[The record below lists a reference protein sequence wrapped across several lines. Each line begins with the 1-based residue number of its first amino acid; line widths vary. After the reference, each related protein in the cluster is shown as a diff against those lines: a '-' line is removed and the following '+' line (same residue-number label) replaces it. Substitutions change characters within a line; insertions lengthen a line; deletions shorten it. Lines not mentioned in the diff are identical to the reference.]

1 MRRLLTIVS
10 ALLALNACAA
20 KDARYYHLNPI
31 ALQQALKDCPQ
42 KQPQQVSC
50 VELDK
55 IALDVN
61 QLAYQLKMNPQ
72 GFGTKILTLQNELV
86 KQQQEL
92 QKNPKETALVASI
105 ENNQWQLAQ
114 YLAVVKWLESP
125 ES

>member
-1 MRRLLTIVS
+1 MRRLLTVAS

-20 KDARYYHLNPI
+20 KDERYYHLNPV
-31 ALQQALKDCPQ
+31 ALQEAIKNCPQ
-42 KQPQQVSC
+42 KQPEQVSC
-50 VELDK
+50 TQLEQ
-55 IALDVN
+55 IAIDVN

-92 QKNPKETALVASI
+92 QKNPSQPALVTSI
-105 ENNQWQLAQ
+105 DNKQWELAQ
-114 YLAVVKWLESP
+114 HLAIVKWLESP